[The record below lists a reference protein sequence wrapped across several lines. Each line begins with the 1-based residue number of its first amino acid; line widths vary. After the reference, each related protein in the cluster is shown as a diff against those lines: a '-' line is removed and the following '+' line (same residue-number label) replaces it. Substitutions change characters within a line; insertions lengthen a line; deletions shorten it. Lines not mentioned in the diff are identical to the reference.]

1 MQTTFGAYL
10 VGLLAVGSELAAAL
24 PQMNIVEP
32 RAVAGQRISVPVKHN
47 TARSKTIKHPALV
60 YAKALNKY
68 NVTLPSHVQ
77 KVVDRFRLPVAS
89 TKRGSGQGSVANSPE
104 DSDSEYISTISVG
117 TPAVSLPMDFDTGS
131 SDLWVM
137 GPKISGASK
146 TYDPSSSSSATEMTG
161 SSWQISYGDGSS
173 SSGDVYKD
181 KVTIGNLTVSAQ
193 AVEVATTVSEEFT
206 EDSAMSGLVGLAM
219 SSLNTISPTPQ
230 NTWFD
235 NIKSSLES
243 PVFTANLN
251 HEKDG
256 TYNFGYVD
264 ESAYTGTMYYADLI
278 TGSEYGGYWTIA
290 ASGYAVGDG
299 SSSTSSSSGSS
310 SSGTSSSSSGTG
322 TSSSSGSSST
332 GGYGGYGG
340 YGGGDETGTGT
351 GSYGGSSGTGT
362 SSSSGSST
370 TSSGYG
376 GGGFGGDGYGGG
388 ESGSSGYG
396 GYGETSSD
404 SSSGDDWL
412 SSIISGLEGGSDSSS
427 SSDSTGSDFLSSGF
441 GFKKERKTTMRP
453 TRTTTPKRSVTLTD
467 TAITGIADTGTTLLM
482 LPDAVVSAYYA
493 QVDGAEESQEEGG
506 YVFSCSATL
515 PDFVLGIGEGQITVP
530 GDYINYMAIDSSG
543 EQCYGGIQSD
553 ADIGMAIFG
562 DVALKSAFVV
572 FDSANSRVG
581 WAAKTLSS

>member
-10 VGLLAVGSELAAAL
+10 VGLLAASSELAAAL
-24 PQMNIVEP
+24 PQMNVVQP
-32 RAVAGQRISVPVKHN
+32 RAAPGQRISVPVKHN
-47 TARSKTIKHPALV
+47 AARSTKVQHPALV

-68 NVTLPSHVQ
+68 NVTLPTHVQ
-77 KVVDRFRLPVAS
+77 NVVNRFRLPVANE
-89 TKRGSGQGSVANSPE
+89 KRGSGEGSVSNSPE
-104 DSDSEYISTISVG
+104 DSDSEYIATISVG
-117 TPAVSLPMDFDTGS
+117 TPPVTLPMDFDTGS

-146 TYDPSSSSSATEMTG
+146 TYDPSSSSSATDMSG
-161 SSWQISYGDGSS
+161 STWQISYGDGSS

-181 KVTIGNLTVSAQ
+181 KVTIGNLTVTDQ
-193 AVEVATTVSEEFT
+193 AVEVATTVSAEFT
-206 EDSAMSGLVGLAM
+206 QDSAMSGLVGLAM

-235 NIKSSLES
+235 NIKSSLQSE
-243 PVFTANLN
+243 VFTADLK
-251 HEKDG
+251 HQKDG
-256 TYNFGYVD
+256 TYNFGYID
-264 ESAYTGTMYYADLI
+264 DSAYTGTMYYADLI
-278 TGSEYGGYWTIA
+278 TGSQYGGYWTIA
-290 ASGYAVGDG
+290 ATGYAVGDG
-299 SSSTSSSSGSS
+299 STSTSSGSGSSSSGTSSSGSS
-310 SSGTSSSSSGTG
+310 SSGSSSSGTG

-332 GGYGGYGG
+332 SSYGGYGG
-340 YGGGDETGTGT
+340 SGET
-351 GSYGGSSGTGT
+351 GTGT

-370 TSSGYG
+370 TSGYG
-376 GGGFGGDGYGGG
+376 GGIFGGDGYGG
-388 ESGSSGYG
+388 SGSRGGYG

-404 SSSGDDWL
+404 STSSDSNGWL
-412 SSIISGLEGGSDSSS
+412 SSIFSGLEGGSSSS
-427 SSDSTGSDFLSSGF
+427 SASESTGADLISSGF
-441 GFKKERKTTMRP
+441 GFKKERKTTTTTP
-453 TRTTTPKRSVTLTD
+453 TRTTTPKRSATLTD

-493 QVDGAEESQEEGG
+493 QVSGAQMSETEGG

-530 GDYINYMAIDSSG
+530 GDYINYMAVDSSG
-543 EQCYGGIQSD
+543 SQCYGGIQSD

-581 WAAKTLSS
+581 WAAKTLS